1 MTPDL
6 TSRVLEAASLVAGL
20 LLSAS
25 LALVAL
31 RLALGPTLPDRALA
45 LDLLGFIAVGFVAL
59 AVLRMGA
66 DELFDPAMALA
77 LMAFL
82 ATLALARLS
91 YRRPRTGEGGSEGST
106 RRSPEPTG
114 SSAQK
119 QTGGARAGGR

>member
-59 AVLRMGA
+59 VVLRMGA
-66 DELFDPAMALA
+66 DELFDSAMALA

-91 YRRPRTGEGGSEGST
+91 TRRPGTGEGGSEGST
-106 RRSPEPTG
+106 RNSPEPTG
-114 SSAQK
+114 SSGRGRR
-119 QTGGARAGGR
+119 GGARAGGR